1 MSQNTKRSTNQENII
16 GLKELRENMG
26 KIIERVQDGEE
37 FTVLKRSKPAFRVSP
52 LSEGEGDS
60 DDWETVADFTE
71 IDKNGVSGREILQKI
86 QKIDG

>member
-26 KIIERVQDGEE
+26 KIIERVQSGEE
-37 FTVLKRSKPAFRVSP
+37 FTVLKRSKPAFQIGP
-52 LSEGEGDS
+52 LSKERDDS
-60 DDWETVADFTE
+60 GVWETVADFTE
-71 IDKNGVSGREILQKI
+71 IDEDGVSGREILQTI

>member
-26 KIIERVQDGEE
+26 KIIERVQSGEE
-37 FTVLKRSKPAFRVSP
+37 FTVLKRSKPAFRVGP
-52 LSEGEGDS
+52 LSEREGDS